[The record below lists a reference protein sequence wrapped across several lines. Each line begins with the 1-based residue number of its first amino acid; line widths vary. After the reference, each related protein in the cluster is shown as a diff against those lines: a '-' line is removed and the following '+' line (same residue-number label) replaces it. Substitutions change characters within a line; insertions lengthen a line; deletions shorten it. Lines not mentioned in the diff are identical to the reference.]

1 MKAYGAERR
10 CQDDITSN
18 LTCRPAS
25 VARHDIMLWEQSM
38 VQKMSARLH
47 ELAPSAQ
54 WPVHAT

>member
-18 LTCRPAS
+18 LTYRPAS
-25 VARHDIMLWEQSM
+25 VARHDIMLWERRV

-47 ELAPSAQ
+47 ELTPSAQ
-54 WPVHAT
+54 RPVHAT